1 MKKLVRFL
9 TSRLFITG
17 LLILVQLGWLYLQFI
32 RLTRYSVPISMAL
45 TLLSVAMVFVILRRD
60 ENPAYKLLWVVFIA
74 VSPLLG
80 GLLYAMW
87 GNKRPGRRMRRAL
100 EAARAP
106 IRPLLAQ
113 PPQPMDALTAEHPRI
128 SATARYV
135 ARYGPYPVQ
144 QNTEVDYYPIGEALF
159 AAMLEEM
166 ERAEKFI
173 FLEYFIYAE
182 GEMWQAMR
190 RVLAQ
195 KAAQGVDVRL
205 IYDDMGC
212 LGVLPKHFW
221 AGLEKDGIRCL
232 PFNPFVPVAS
242 LVMNNRDHRKMLI
255 VDGHTAFTGGI
266 NIADEYIN
274 RTSPHGHWKD
284 TGICLRGDAVWNYTL
299 MFLEIWNAFRRTDT
313 AYERFLPPAQP
324 RPQAKGWVQPFS
336 DSPLDTEPL
345 SESVYL
351 DILNQ
356 ARRYVYIF
364 TPYLIIDNEMQ
375 TALCLAAKRGVD
387 VRIVT
392 PGIPD
397 KWIVWQLT
405 RSYYER
411 LMEAGVKIYEYTPG
425 FIHAKSYLSDDRIG
439 VVGTINM
446 DFRSLY
452 LHFEC
457 GALLIDTPCLAD
469 LKADA
474 LATFEK
480 SQLVRPCDLRGGLV
494 GDLLRSALRLFA
506 PLC

>member
-1 MKKLVRFL
+1 MQKFIRFL
-9 TSRLFITG
+9 TSRLCITA
-17 LLILVQLGWLYLQFI
+17 LLILAQLGWLYLQFT
-32 RLTRYSVPISMAL
+32 RLIHYSAAISTVLA
-45 TLLSVAMVFVILRRD
+45 LLSTVVVVVVIRRD
-60 ENPAYKLLWVVFIA
+60 ENPAYKLLWVVLIA
-74 VSPLLG
+74 VSPVLG
-80 GLLYAMW
+80 GLLYALW
-87 GNKRPGRRMRRAL
+87 GNKRPGRRMRRSLA
-100 EAARAP
+100 AAREP

-113 PPQPMDALTAEHPRI
+113 PQEPMEALLAEHPRI

-135 ARYGPYPVQ
+135 ARYGPYPVH
-144 QNTEVDYYPIGEALF
+144 QNTEVDYYPIGEKLY
-159 AAMLEEM
+159 AAMLEEL
-166 ERAEKFI
+166 EKAEKFI

-182 GEMWQAMR
+182 GEMWQGIR
-190 RVLAQ
+190 RILAR

-212 LGVLPKHFW
+212 LGVLPKNFW
-221 AGLEKDGIRCL
+221 RGLEKDGIRCL
-232 PFNPFVPVAS
+232 PFNPFVPLVS
-242 LVMNNRDHRKMLI
+242 VVMNNRDHRKMLI

-284 TGICLRGDAVWNYTL
+284 TGIRLRGDAVWNYTL
-299 MFLEIWNAFRRTDT
+299 MFLEMWNAFRRTDT
-313 AYERFLPPAQP
+313 EYGQFLPPPSP
-324 RPQAKGWVQPFS
+324 RPGAKGWVQPFS

-356 ARRYVYIF
+356 AKRYVYIF

-405 RSYYER
+405 RSYYEP
-411 LMEAGVKIYEYTPG
+411 LMEAGVKIYEYAPG

-457 GALLIDTPCLAD
+457 GTLLIDSPCLAD

-474 LATFEK
+474 EETFRK
-480 SQLVRPCDLRGGLV
+480 SRPVRPCDVRDGFF
-494 GDLLRSALRLFA
+494 GDLLSSALRVLA
-506 PLC
+506 PLF